1 MLTRYFIVIDIGDPS
16 FVCSPQS
23 TIIAIVIVVAFL
35 NFGLVAGFVFFYRM
49 KKKHWVKVKEAD
61 NPRSEVP
68 PPLPP
73 HHPRGGSGA
82 IYSNGGQEVLFKS
95 AYDPPPRA
103 ARFTGNP
110 TLAGMSK
117 QQGH

>member
-1 MLTRYFIVIDIGDPS
+1 M
-16 FVCSPQS
+16 CSPQS
-23 TIIAIVIVVAFL
+23 TIISIVIVVVFL
-35 NFGLVAGFVFFYRM
+35 NFGLVAGGIFFYRM
-49 KKKHWVKVKEAD
+49 KRKHWIKTKEAD
-61 NPRSEVP
+61 NPSPRTELP
-68 PPLPP
+68 PHLPP
-73 HHPRGGSGA
+73 HHPRGSGA

-117 QQGH
+117 QQGHYE